1 MRRLSTLFLVCF
13 LAVLAGL
20 SGVVAWRVMGRRPP
34 PAVQQPP
41 QQAEYQIKE
50 VHINETLDG
59 NLRWTLRA
67 DQAEVYDQKGITL
80 MRKVVIQ
87 LFSKDGDWT
96 VTSDEG
102 TLDNNKRD
110 VTLTGNVVIR
120 SNDGLEM
127 KTAALAWD
135 NERRTLATD
144 DPVEISREGTTITGR
159 GLAVRMQEESAAIRQ
174 NVRVVITDRVK
185 SNLALFPR
193 SSKP

>member
-20 SGVVAWRVMGRRPP
+20 SGVVAWKVVGRRA
-34 PAVQQPP
+34 PASVREPA

-59 NLRWTLRA
+59 NLRWTLNA
-67 DQAEVYDQKGITL
+67 DQAEVYDQRGVTV

-87 LFSKDGDWT
+87 VFSRDGAWT

-102 TLDNNKRD
+102 TLENAKHD
-110 VTLTGNVVIR
+110 VTLSGSVVIR
-120 SNDGLEM
+120 SSDGLEM
-127 KTAALAWD
+127 RAPSLAWH
-135 NERRTLATD
+135 NEGRTLRTD
-144 DPVEISREGTTITGR
+144 DSVEIRRDGTTITGQ
-159 GLAVRMQEESAAIRQ
+159 GLAIHMQEETAAIQR
-174 NVRVVITDRVK
+174 NVRVVITDRTK

-193 SSKP
+193 SKL